1 VIRVTAITCLLSLL
15 GLVLYLPAAYP
26 AEHFLQQLRS
36 EHSTMA
42 RLLGNRAAWDI
53 VARSLRWHESSR
65 NVPTLP
71 PTSSTPA
78 GPSSAP
84 NAVADE
90 MASVNRRLFGNAF
103 FRSVEALTMLTA
115 FRLSVILEWI
125 PWLTA
130 FAVAA
135 LVDGRVE
142 GLVKAKESKR
152 HDPELFS
159 MFLTCALLTIAVMAV
174 ATVLPH
180 SLHPSLLPLGLVGVI
195 AMAARVVAHYR
206 RDG

>member
-26 AEHFLQQLRS
+26 AEQFLLQLRA
-36 EHSTMA
+36 EHSTLA
-42 RLLGNRAAWDI
+42 RALGESAAWH
-53 VARSLRWHESSR
+53 VLSRSLSWHESSR
-65 NVPTLP
+65 NAPSLP
-71 PTSSTPA
+71 SSSGTPA
-78 GPSSAP
+78 GQSSNS

-90 MASVNRRLFGNAF
+90 MTSVNRRLFGNAY
-103 FRSVEALTMLTA
+103 FRSVEALVVLAA
-115 FRLSVILEWI
+115 FRLSSILQWL
-125 PWLTA
+125 PWLAA

-135 LVDGRVE
+135 LFDGRTD
-142 GLVKAKESKR
+142 GLVNAKEFRR
-152 HDPELFS
+152 HNPELFS
-159 MFLTCALLTIAVMAV
+159 MFLTCALLTIAVMAI
-174 ATVLPH
+174 AIVLPH

>member
-1 VIRVTAITCLLSLL
+1 VIRVAAITCLLSVL
-15 GLVLYLPAAYP
+15 GLMLYLPAAYQ
-26 AEHFLQQLRS
+26 AEHFLQQFRS
-36 EHSTMA
+36 EHSTTA

-53 VARSLRWHESSR
+53 VARSMRWHESSR
-65 NVPTLP
+65 NIQSLP
-71 PTSSTPA
+71 PTSITPA
-78 GPSSAP
+78 GPSTVP

-90 MASVNRRLFGNAF
+90 MASVNRRLFGNAY

-115 FRLSVILEWI
+115 FRLSAILEWI

-142 GLVKAKESKR
+142 GLVKAKEFRR
-152 HDPELFS
+152 HDPELCS
-159 MFLTCALLTIAVMAV
+159 MFLSCALMMIAVMAV
-174 ATVLPH
+174 AIVLPH
-180 SLHPSLLPLGLVGVI
+180 SLHQSLLPLGLVVVI
-195 AMAARVVAHYR
+195 AMAARVLAHYR

>member
-26 AEHFLQQLRS
+26 AEHFLLQLRA
-36 EHSTMA
+36 EHGTLA
-42 RLLGNRAAWDI
+42 RALGESAAWH
-53 VARSLRWHESSR
+53 VLSRSLSWHESSR
-65 NVPTLP
+65 NVASLP
-71 PTSSTPA
+71 PASKTPA
-78 GPSSAP
+78 GHGPVP

-90 MASVNRRLFGNAF
+90 MASVHRRLFGNAY
-103 FRSVEALTMLTA
+103 FRSVEALTVLAT
-115 FRLSVILEWI
+115 FRMSTILQWL
-125 PWLTA
+125 PWLAA

-135 LVDGRVE
+135 LVDGRID
-142 GLVKAKESKR
+142 GLVKSKEFRR

-174 ATVLPH
+174 AIVLPH